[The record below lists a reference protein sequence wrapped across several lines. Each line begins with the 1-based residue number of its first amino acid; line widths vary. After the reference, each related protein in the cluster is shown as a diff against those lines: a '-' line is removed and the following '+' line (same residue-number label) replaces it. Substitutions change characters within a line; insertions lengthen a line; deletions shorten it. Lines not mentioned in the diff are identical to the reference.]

1 MTGVE
6 GGRYRQPV
14 TEQHSTSKQQ
24 PEATTDCA
32 HGLDPT
38 DLLRAMLAISP
49 EDAAAVREDAAKAMK
64 PGGSAE
70 SDEDGARAV
79 RDGKGAEK

>member
-49 EDAAAVREDAAKAMK
+49 EDAAAVREDAAEAMK
-64 PGGSAE
+64 PGKSAQG
-70 SDEDGARAV
+70 DEGRPRAV
-79 RDGKGAEK
+79 REDERPEK